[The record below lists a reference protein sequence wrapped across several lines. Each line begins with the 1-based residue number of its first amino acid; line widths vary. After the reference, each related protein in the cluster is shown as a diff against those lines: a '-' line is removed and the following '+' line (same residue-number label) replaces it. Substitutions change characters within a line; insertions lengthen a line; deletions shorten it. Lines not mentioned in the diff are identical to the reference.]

1 MVFFVYIVFPV
12 LSVRCKGKR
21 YGIILFSAVLHV
33 FLFKVTF
40 CALLRGK
47 NHLPYNVK
55 SFCAKQKINRRRL
68 KNCLAQNEN
77 PISED
82 GSECVRTLSLA

>member
-1 MVFFVYIVFPV
+1 MF
-12 LSVRCKGKR
+12 L
-21 YGIILFSAVLHV
+21 IIRKIYLLLYRTHV
-33 FLFKVTF
+33 KVTF

>member
-1 MVFFVYIVFPV
+1 MMFFVYIVFPV

-21 YGIILFSAVLHV
+21 YGDYLVFGCVAY

-40 CALLRGK
+40 CAFLRGK

-55 SFCAKQKINRRRL
+55 SFCAKRKINRRRL
-68 KNCLAQNEN
+68 KNRLAQNEN

-82 GSECVRTLSLA
+82 GSECV

>member
-1 MVFFVYIVFPV
+1 M
-12 LSVRCKGKR
+12 
-21 YGIILFSAVLHV
+21 
-33 FLFKVTF
+33 
-40 CALLRGK
+40 RGK